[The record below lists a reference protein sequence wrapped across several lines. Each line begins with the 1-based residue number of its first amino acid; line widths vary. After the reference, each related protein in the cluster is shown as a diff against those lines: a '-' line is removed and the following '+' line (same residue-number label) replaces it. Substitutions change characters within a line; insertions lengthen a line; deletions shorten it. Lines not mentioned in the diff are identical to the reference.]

1 MNKKQPPR
9 AETIALSTK
18 LEEDFVAPLTAM
30 RGALEILRDYPELAE
45 EERSRFVEKAL
56 RGCVRLEASVRH
68 LGDVL
73 YADKDAVAK
82 AKPTPSEHA
91 KRVHVNYDDRLIDL
105 DLSGIQFSSPEMVNE
120 FFDTID
126 RIIEDTGT
134 DWYFA
139 VNYACRIWPEAWIA
153 FAHRAK
159 KVNVSFSLGTV
170 RYVDVSDND
179 PWARAAAGDP
189 TIHSSREKALAEVA
203 AMRAGRSN

>member
-1 MNKKQPPR
+1 MNDKQPPR
-9 AETIALSTK
+9 RETIALNTK

-45 EERSRFVEKAL
+45 EERVRFAEKAL
-56 RGCVRLEASVRH
+56 RGCARLEASVRH

-73 YADKDAVAK
+73 YADKDAATR

-91 KRVHVNYDDRLIDL
+91 KRVKLNYDDRLIDL

-120 FFDTID
+120 FFDTVD
-126 RIIEDTGT
+126 QIIEDTGT
-134 DWYFA
+134 DWFFV

-159 KVNVSFSLGTV
+159 KINVSFSLGTV

-179 PWARAAAGDP
+179 PWARAAADDP
-189 TIHSSREKALAEVA
+189 TIHSSRDDALAEIS
-203 AMRAGRSN
+203 AMRSGRSR